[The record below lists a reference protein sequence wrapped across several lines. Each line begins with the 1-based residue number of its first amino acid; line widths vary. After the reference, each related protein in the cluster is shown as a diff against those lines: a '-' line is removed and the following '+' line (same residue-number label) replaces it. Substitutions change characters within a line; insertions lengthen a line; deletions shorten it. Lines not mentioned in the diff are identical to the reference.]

1 MPYCRSCGA
10 QVQEYSRYCPKCGSP
25 VGYSN
30 SNYQQMNA
38 AQYDSG
44 SIWWAVLGF
53 LIPLV
58 GLILFIVWMDN
69 KPNSAKMAGI
79 GALVSVILSVL
90 IVPITV
96 IIMLGIAG
104 TATNFI

>member
-25 VGYSN
+25 VGYAN
-30 SNYQQMNA
+30 NNYPPINTA
-38 AQYDSG
+38 VYDSG

-79 GALVSVILSVL
+79 GALVNVILSIL
-90 IVPITV
+90 IVPITMV
-96 IIMLGIAG
+96 IIFGLASTGSII
-104 TATNFI
+104 F